1 MPYKFNPFTGTL
13 DEVGTGGGGGA
24 TNLDGLTD
32 VTIAAPSDWEVLGYN
47 ATSGLWENTSHIHAS
62 VAGNLYV
69 HIKNTDSVQL
79 DKGTPFY
86 ITGTVGASDQVE
98 VQAADNTDPTKG
110 PAIGLVE
117 DNLPINAEGN
127 GVLIGEIY
135 NYDTATPGWS
145 TNDALYVSAAGAITN
160 AQPASGYR
168 QIVGYVGRVHAS
180 TGTIV
185 VLGNQKDPVAGSD
198 TEIQFNDNGGFGASA
213 DLTWDDTN
221 KELGVGGDIN
231 LDDGGTFS
239 TTVQSVTPTANRT
252 ISFPDATGTVALVS
266 GANGTI
272 QYNDA
277 GTLKG
282 NSNFTVNV
290 DWDNSA
296 TTFTALKVNVPDVLQ
311 GASDSKLLDLQSNA
325 ASRFKI
331 GQAGELTLNADGI
344 RLNETYIY
352 TGAAAGTLT
361 HRVYAARGTQASPS
375 VSLAGDKLIGYA
387 AFPRLSTGFSG
398 GPGAR
403 MQFVYRGDSASN
415 TRATDIEFETS
426 IGVAGIWPRLGIV
439 NTGGIWIQVDGFNNN
454 TANRVFLNCDAA
466 NTFAQRNGTASQTYR
481 LYNTYANGGVDFER
495 TSLTRDSSG
504 LVIDAQKGGTG
515 VDPTNLLDLQ
525 LDGTS
530 TFKFDGANRRFYLG
544 SNDYSYLDV
553 SADGYTVSLTSR
565 YGAASKFTFREDF
578 IVNNSTRGILLGN
591 QTYAPGIRLGTFT
604 SPPTQVRILNAS
616 SPTST
621 MWLFG
626 KYGGA
631 YAASTNFHNG
641 TGVSVWCGYGAQPTD
656 ANADG
661 GNAGNFDVWLN
672 AGGAGAG
679 TGVAGANGRLRV
691 INDDT
696 DTEVFGVEQ
705 SGVVQI
711 GGERLIADLPSS
723 PTAGMITRVTD
734 GDSGLT
740 FGNTVTNSGAGA
752 TPYLCWYNGTNW
764 TVIGA

>member
-282 NSNFTVNV
+282 NSDFTVNV
-290 DWDNSA
+290 DWDDPA
-296 TTFTALKVNVPDVLQ
+296 TTFTALKVNVPDTTQ
-311 GASDSKLLDLQSNA
+311 GASDS
-325 ASRFKI
+325 
-331 GQAGELTLNADGI
+331 
-344 RLNETYIY
+344 
-352 TGAAAGTLT
+352 
-361 HRVYAARGTQASPS
+361 
-375 VSLAGDKLIGYA
+375 
-387 AFPRLSTGFSG
+387 
-398 GPGAR
+398 
-403 MQFVYRGDSASN
+403 
-415 TRATDIEFETS
+415 
-426 IGVAGIWPRLGIV
+426 
-439 NTGGIWIQVDGFNNN
+439 
-454 TANRVFLNCDAA
+454 
-466 NTFAQRNGTASQTYR
+466 
-481 LYNTYANGGVDFER
+481 
-495 TSLTRDSSG
+495 
-504 LVIDAQKGGTG
+504 
-515 VDPTNLLDLQ
+515 NLLDLQ
-525 LDGTS
+525 AGGTS
-530 TFKFDGANRRFYLG
+530 KFFVRQSQADYIGDNITFNVVG
-544 SNDYSYLDV
+544 STAGSV
-553 SADGYTVSLTSR
+553 
-565 YGAASKFTFREDF
+565 
-578 IVNNSTRGILLGN
+578 
-591 QTYAPGIRLGTFT
+591 YAR
-604 SPPTQVRILNAS
+604 Q
-616 SPTST
+616 
-621 MWLFG
+621 
-626 KYGGA
+626 
-631 YAASTNFHNG
+631 G
-641 TGVSVWCGYGAQPTD
+641 TGSGTIRTYML
-656 ANADG
+656 
-661 GNAGNFDVWLN
+661 AGF
-672 AGGAGAG
+672 GAGVIG
-679 TGVAGANGRLRV
+679 TETAHPLNIRSQNVNRLELDTIGSVRVATALTV
-691 INDDT
+691 AT
-696 DTEVFGVEQ
+696 
-705 SGVVQI
+705 
-711 GGERLIADLPSS
+711 LPGT
-723 PTAGMITRVTD
+723 PAVGMIARVTD

-740 FGNTVTNSGAGA
+740 FGNTVVNSGAGA

>member
-13 DEVGTGGGGGA
+13 DEVGTGGGGGT

-266 GANGTI
+266 GSNGTI

-282 NSNFTVNV
+282 NSDFTVNV
-290 DWDNSA
+290 DWDSPS
-296 TTFTALKVNVPDVLQ
+296 TTFTALKVNVPDILQ
-311 GASDSKLLDLQSNA
+311 GAADSKLLDLQAGGTSKCNVSSSGKLQTNSGLGDIETGISLA
-325 ASRFKI
+325 ASDYRVNI
-331 GQAGELTLNADGI
+331 NGLYVVEYGLTYLANNA
-344 RLNETYIY
+344 N
-352 TGAAAGTLT
+352 
-361 HRVYAARGTQASPS
+361 P
-375 VSLAGDKLIGYA
+375 GYRQWL
-387 AFPRLSTGFSG
+387 FEPGTGFALNQYAYFGWSD
-398 GPGAR
+398 
-403 MQFVYRGDSASN
+403 QNFNVHASN
-415 TRATDIEFETS
+415 FDVRLWRDD
-426 IGVAGIWPRLGIV
+426 AGIL
-439 NTGGIWIQVDGFNNN
+439 
-454 TANRVFLNCDAA
+454 
-466 NTFAQRNGTASQTYR
+466 AQRNGTASQTFR
-481 LYNTYANGGVDFER
+481 LYNTWGNNGADFER
-495 TSLTRDSSG
+495 TSLTRDATG

-515 VDPTNLLDLQ
+515 ADPTNLLDLQ
-525 LDGTS
+525 LGGASRFSVLS
-530 TFKFDGANRRFYLG
+530 TGKL
-544 SNDYSYLDV
+544 SLK
-553 SADGYTVSLTSR
+553 ADPAASVNVAEITLTSGNGNFGSISSGGGGEIYVQGTYNR
-565 YGAASKFTFREDF
+565 NIFG
-578 IVNNSTRGILLGN
+578 TRLGN
-591 QTYAPGIRLGTFT
+591 GNSYGW
-604 SPPTQVRILNAS
+604 
-616 SPTST
+616 SPTP
-621 MWLFG
+621 L
-626 KYGGA
+626 
-631 YAASTNFHNG
+631 ASQLADTALARDSA
-641 TGVSVWCGYGAQPTD
+641 GVVKITD
-656 ANADG
+656 G
-661 GNAGNFDVWLN
+661 
-672 AGGAGAG
+672 GAG
-679 TGVAGANGRLRV
+679 TGYVKQTPVLVSALPAAATVGAGTRGFVSDATATTFASVVTG
-691 INDDT
+691 
-696 DTEVFGVEQ
+696 
-705 SGVVQI
+705 SGT
-711 GGERLIADLPSS
+711 AS
-723 PTAGMITRVTD
+723 TAGTVPVYSDGTD
-734 GDSGLT
+734 
-740 FGNTVTNSGAGA
+740 
-752 TPYLCWYNGTNW
+752 WR
-764 TVIGA
+764 IG

>member
-13 DEVGTGGGGGA
+13 DEVGTGGGGGT

-145 TNDALYVSAAGAITN
+145 TNDALYVSAAGVITN

-272 QYNDA
+272 QYNDT

-282 NSNFTVNV
+282 NSDFTVDPDWNDASTVFTGLKLNV
-290 DWDNSA
+290 TD
-296 TTFTALKVNVPDVLQ
+296 
-311 GASDSKLLDLQSNA
+311 GAGGSPVGDSDSKLLDLQSGGTSQAFIESDGLGHFGSDANN
-325 ASRFKI
+325 RVRI
-331 GQAGELTLNADGI
+331 GYNLSPPGGAPRMGLFATGGGRLWLTGYGDTYLGYKGTIGI
-344 RLNETYIY
+344 
-352 TGAAAGTLT
+352 TGSNFGFTGSAQGTLD
-361 HRVYAARGTQASPS
+361 VLLAR
-375 VSLAGDKLIGYA
+375 D
-387 AFPRLSTGFSG
+387 
-398 GPGAR
+398 
-403 MQFVYRGDSASN
+403 D
-415 TRATDIEFETS
+415 
-426 IGVAGIWPRLGIV
+426 
-439 NTGGIWIQVDGFNNN
+439 
-454 TANRVFLNCDAA
+454 ANIL
-466 NTFAQRNGTASQTYR
+466 AQRNGTASQTYR
-481 LYNTYANGGVDFER
+481 LYNTYTDASNFER

-515 VDPTNLLDLQ
+515 ADPTNLLDVK
-525 LDGTS
+525 LDGS
-530 TFKFDGANRRFYLG
+530 
-544 SNDYSYLDV
+544 
-553 SADGYTVSLTSR
+553 
-565 YGAASKFTFREDF
+565 SKFS
-578 IVNNSTRGILLGN
+578 VSSTRGDITTTARNINLVSN
-591 QTYAPGIRLGTFT
+591 TTAQAHIYAGT
-604 SPPTQVRILNAS
+604 
-616 SPTST
+616 
-621 MWLFG
+621 
-626 KYGGA
+626 
-631 YAASTNFHNG
+631 
-641 TGVSVWCGYGAQPTD
+641 
-656 ANADG
+656 
-661 GNAGNFDVWLN
+661 
-672 AGGAGAG
+672 GGAGNPIDLAG
-679 TGVAGANGRLRV
+679 TGGALNTVGLRV
-691 INDDT
+691 NNTGLTIRQSIPVGWAAGTAINTGIDVALARD
-696 DTEVFGVEQ
+696 
-705 SGVVQI
+705 SAGVVK
-711 GGERLIADLPSS
+711 
-723 PTAGMITRVTD
+723 VTD
-734 GDSGLT
+734 GSTGDGTISGQLRAVGT
-740 FGNTVTNSGAGA
+740 APASASATGTAGDIRYDADYIYVCTA
-752 TPYLCWYNGTNW
+752 TDTWKRAALATW
-764 TVIGA
+764 

>member
-13 DEVGTGGGGGA
+13 DEVGTGGGGGT

-32 VTIAAPSDWEVLGYN
+32 VTITAPSDWEVLGYN
-47 ATSGLWENTSHIHAS
+47 ATSGLWENTNHIHVS

-98 VQAADNTDPTKG
+98 VQAADNTDPAKG

-117 DNLPINAEGN
+117 DNLPVNAEGN
-127 GVLIGEIY
+127 GVLVGEIY

-145 TNDALYVSAAGAITN
+145 TNDALYVSAAGALTN
-160 AQPASGYR
+160 AQPTSGYR
-168 QIVGYVGRVHAS
+168 QVVGYVGRVHAS
-180 TGTIV
+180 TGTII

-239 TTVQSVTPTANRT
+239 TTLQSVTPTANRT

-266 GANGTI
+266 GTNGTI

-282 NSNFTVNV
+282 NSDFTVDV
-290 DWDNSA
+290 DWDNPA

-311 GASDSKLLDLQSNA
+311 GAVDSKLLDLQSNA
-325 ASRFKI
+325 ASRFAI

-352 TGAAAGTLT
+352 TGTSAGTLT

-403 MQFVYRGDSASN
+403 MQFVYRGDAASN

-426 IGVAGIWPRLGIV
+426 IGTANIWPRFGIV
-439 NTGGIWIQVDGFNNN
+439 NTGGVWIQADGFDNN
-454 TANRVFLNCDAA
+454 TANRVFLNVDAA
-466 NTFAQRNGTASQTYR
+466 NILAQRNGTASQTFR
-481 LYNTYANGGVDFER
+481 LYNTWGNGGVDFER
-495 TSLTRDSSG
+495 TSITRDSSG

-515 VDPTNLLDLQ
+515 ADPTNLLDVKVGGSTRFSVAQNYALRYGTGNFGITFPSGYTNI
-525 LDGTS
+525 LDYDGNTIISWQRKTTNIGINLLTKLSWGTGYTSSDIALDRDSAGVLKVTDGS
-530 TFKFDGANRRFYLG
+530 TGTGYVKQTPVL
-544 SNDYSYLDV
+544 V
-553 SADGYTVSLTSR
+553 SALPAAATV
-565 YGAASKFTFREDF
+565 
-578 IVNNSTRGILLGN
+578 
-591 QTYAPGIRLGTFT
+591 
-604 SPPTQVRILNAS
+604 
-616 SPTST
+616 
-621 MWLFG
+621 
-626 KYGGA
+626 
-631 YAASTNFHNG
+631 
-641 TGVSVWCGYGAQPTD
+641 
-656 ANADG
+656 
-661 GNAGNFDVWLN
+661 
-672 AGGAGAG
+672 GAG
-679 TGVAGANGRLRV
+679 TRGFVSDATATTFASVVAG
-691 INDDT
+691 
-696 DTEVFGVEQ
+696 
-705 SGVVQI
+705 SGT
-711 GGERLIADLPSS
+711 AS
-723 PTAGMITRVTD
+723 TAGTVPVYSDGTD
-734 GDSGLT
+734 
-740 FGNTVTNSGAGA
+740 
-752 TPYLCWYNGTNW
+752 WR
-764 TVIGA
+764 IG

>member
-266 GANGTI
+266 GASGTI

-277 GTLKG
+277 GTNAGDSGLLYDDISGSLTVGGKTVTVDAPVINLSQTWN
-282 NSNFTVNV
+282 NSG
-290 DWDNSA
+290 
-296 TTFTALKVNVPDVLQ
+296 TTFTGLKLNVTNT
-311 GASDSKLLDLQSNA
+311 ASANDSSLLDLQAGGS
-325 ASRFKI
+325 SKFKVNNNGSLNIYSVGTNTPTSFGI
-331 GQAGELTLNADGI
+331 GSPATSLLAT
-344 RLNETYIY
+344 Y
-352 TGAAAGTLT
+352 TGARWNAAI
-361 HRVYAARGTQASPS
+361 S
-375 VSLAGDKLIGYA
+375 GD
-387 AFPRLSTGFSG
+387 RLVLENTSWLGFSSLPGTDANFPLG
-398 GPGAR
+398 GNVDTR
-403 MQFVYRGDSASN
+403 LYRDSAN
-415 TRATDIEFETS
+415 I
-426 IGVAGIWPRLGIV
+426 L
-439 NTGGIWIQVDGFNNN
+439 
-454 TANRVFLNCDAA
+454 
-466 NTFAQRNGTASQTYR
+466 AQRNGTAAQTFR
-481 LYNTYANGGVDFER
+481 LYNT
-495 TSLTRDSSG
+495 LT
-504 LVIDAQKGGTG
+504 
-515 VDPTNLLDLQ
+515 
-525 LDGTS
+525 
-530 TFKFDGANRRFYLG
+530 GA
-544 SNDYSYLDV
+544 DV
-553 SADGYTVSLTSR
+553 SATGNYERARLQWSGNELRFGTEVGTGGGTLRSLGIYQGATRYQIIGSSYNQFDKDIYMSNANIVTDTSTGFKIGTATTQKLGFYNATPVVQPTTAVGSATVAGGGGTAVDDATTFNGYTLAQVVQALQ
-565 YGAASKFTFREDF
+565 
-578 IVNNSTRGILLGN
+578 NLGIL
-591 QTYAPGIRLGTFT
+591 A
-604 SPPTQVRILNAS
+604 
-616 SPTST
+616 
-621 MWLFG
+621 
-626 KYGGA
+626 
-631 YAASTNFHNG
+631 
-641 TGVSVWCGYGAQPTD
+641 
-656 ANADG
+656 
-661 GNAGNFDVWLN
+661 
-672 AGGAGAG
+672 
-679 TGVAGANGRLRV
+679 
-691 INDDT
+691 
-696 DTEVFGVEQ
+696 
-705 SGVVQI
+705 
-711 GGERLIADLPSS
+711 
-723 PTAGMITRVTD
+723 
-734 GDSGLT
+734 
-740 FGNTVTNSGAGA
+740 
-752 TPYLCWYNGTNW
+752 
-764 TVIGA
+764 